1 MEFDES
7 GMHVPKMRSMSGTLR
22 DKYPVGE
29 IYEVLDGFDIHRT
42 SQQIIA
48 IVVIHNAK
56 KKRNDIRF
64 YRWFNKYGEW
74 KIPSMGISVLD
85 HSGIFTP
92 DVINRISKL
101 KEKHNVSERYPK
113 DEKNDFESTSLADEE
128 EYDEYGL
135 YKNADE

>member
-1 MEFDES
+1 M
-7 GMHVPKMRSMSGTLR
+7 MLR
-22 DKYPVGE
+22 EKYPASTTYE
-29 IYEVLDGFDIHRT
+29 ILDGFDIHRT
-42 SQQIIA
+42 SKQIIA
-48 IVVIHNAK
+48 IVVIHDTK

-85 HSGIFTP
+85 HPGIFTP

-113 DEKNDFESTSLADEE
+113 DEKNDLESTSLADEE
-128 EYDEYGL
+128 EYDEHGL
-135 YKNADE
+135 YKIDE

>member
-1 MEFDES
+1 MMQGS
-7 GMHVPKMRSMSGTLR
+7 LR
-22 DKYPVGE
+22 EKYPVSPTYE
-29 IYEVLDGFDIHRT
+29 ILDGFDIHRT
-42 SQQIIA
+42 SKQIIA
-48 IVVIHNAK
+48 IVVIHNTK

-85 HSGIFTP
+85 HPGIFTP

-101 KEKHNVSERYPK
+101 KEKYNVLERYHK

>member
-1 MEFDES
+1 MMQ
-7 GMHVPKMRSMSGTLR
+7 GGLR
-22 DKYPVGE
+22 EKYPVSPTYE
-29 IYEVLDGFDIHRT
+29 ILDGFDIHRT

-48 IVVIHNAK
+48 IVVIHNTK

-64 YRWFNKYGEW
+64 YRWFFNKYGEW
-74 KIPSMGISVLD
+74 KIPSMGISVID

-113 DEKNDFESTSLADEE
+113 DEKNDFESKSLADEE

-135 YKNADE
+135 YKIDE

>member
-1 MEFDES
+1 M
-7 GMHVPKMRSMSGTLR
+7 MLR
-22 DKYPVGE
+22 EKYPASTTYE
-29 IYEVLDGFDIHRT
+29 ILDGFDIHRT
-42 SQQIIA
+42 SKQIIA
-48 IVVIHNAK
+48 IVVIHDTK

-128 EYDEYGL
+128 EYDEHGL
-135 YKNADE
+135 YKIDE